1 MRFAPALALLLMACN
16 STPAP
21 QAAMTHGT
29 VPRDARG
36 DAVLTAVPP
45 PPPPSPPPPTEFK
58 PVTAAPVDCSHLKHC

>member
-1 MRFAPALALLLMACN
+1 MRRAVIPALLLSACA
-16 STPAP
+16 SSPPP

-36 DAVLTAVPP
+36 EPVLTAVPP
-45 PPPPSPPPPTEFK
+45 PPPPSPPPPAEFK